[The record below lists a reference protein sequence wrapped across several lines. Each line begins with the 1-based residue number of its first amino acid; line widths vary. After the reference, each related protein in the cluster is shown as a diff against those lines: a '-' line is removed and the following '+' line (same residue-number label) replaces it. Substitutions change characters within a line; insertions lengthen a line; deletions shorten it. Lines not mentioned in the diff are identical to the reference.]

1 MGMRDEQRIQRAR
14 AYREANRD
22 HINET
27 RRRWRAANLVKGA
40 AKLPENSVLEA
51 DKQYKRNTTPPPPVR
66 VTELATPAWAADDP
80 AVFLAEAV
88 AIPAYGSTRAP
99 LPDDQRSES
108 S

>member
-22 HINET
+22 QINALADAIE
-27 RRRWRAANLVKGA
+27 ALVKGS
-40 AKLPENSVLEA
+40 AKLPENSVLETLV
-51 DKQYKRNTTPPPPVR
+51 K
-66 VTELATPAWAADDP
+66 EGADDP

-99 LPDDQRSES
+99 LPADEGVEGS
-108 S
+108 